1 MSAADTPEGAIR
13 VLHLGKYFPPDPG
26 GMETYLRDLM
36 VCSSENGVTPAALVH
51 RSSLGL
57 KSTDENLHA
66 GNKILSVTRVG
77 TWFRLLFTPISPA
90 FPLALHRLI
99 KQHQPGILHLHLPNP
114 SAFWALMLPSARRI
128 PWIVHWQSDVLTPK
142 SGWMLRLCYIAYKP
156 FESALLKRA
165 RRVIV
170 TSTQYMTSSDTL
182 APFKDQ
188 CCVIPL
194 GIADRFSTAREDG
207 RNTISNEPLRETA
220 TNAPLKVLA
229 IGRLAHYKGFDI
241 LIKAVAE
248 TPNVELDIVG
258 SGAQLGTLQ
267 SLTQSLAVLDRV
279 RFHGAIDDNA
289 RDALLLGCDCLCLP
303 SIDRAESFGI
313 ALLEAMSA
321 GKACVVS
328 DVPGSGMTAV
338 VDVNRTGL
346 VVPVGDPVALAEAFL
361 IIDKDRTLLAAMG
374 KCGREK
380 YQSQLTIEAS
390 TARIVGLYGDL

>member
-241 LIKAVAE
+241 LIKAIAE
-248 TPNVELDIVG
+248 IPDIELDIVG
-258 SGAQLGTLQ
+258 SGVQLGTLL
-267 SLTQSLAVLDRV
+267 SLTQYLAVSDRV
-279 RFHGAIDDNA
+279 RFHGAIDDKA

-303 SIDRAESFGI
+303 SVDRTESFGI

-338 VDVNRTGL
+338 VEANKTGL
-346 VVPVGDPVALAEAFL
+346 VVVAGDSAALAKAFQVL
-361 IIDKDRTLLAAMG
+361 HKDRSRLKALG
-374 KCGREK
+374 ERGREK
-380 YQSQLTIEAS
+380 FGNTFTIKTS
-390 TARIVGLYGDL
+390 TKQVLALYGDL

>member
-1 MSAADTPEGAIR
+1 VSAADTPKDAVR
-13 VLHLGKYFPPDPG
+13 VLHVGKYFPPDPG

-36 VCSSENGVTPAALVH
+36 VCSSKMGIASVALVH
-51 RSSLGL
+51 RSRLGFKSINERL
-57 KSTDENLHA
+57 KA
-66 GNKILSVTRVG
+66 GQATLDVTRVG
-77 TWFRLLFTPISPA
+77 TWLRVLFTPVSPA

-99 KQHQPGILHLHLPNP
+99 KQHRPGILHLHLPNP
-114 SAFWALMLPSARRI
+114 SAFWALLLPAARRI
-128 PWIVHWQSDVLTPK
+128 PWVIHWQSDVLTPK

-165 RRVIV
+165 RRIIA
-170 TSTQYMTSSDTL
+170 TSTQYLTSSPTL
-182 APFKDQ
+182 APFKDR

-194 GIADRFSTAREDG
+194 GIADRFSAARED
-207 RNTISNEPLRETA
+207 NHKTTSIEPLSDTA

-241 LIKAVAE
+241 LIKAIAE
-248 TPNVELDIVG
+248 KPNIELDVVG
-258 SGAQLGTLQ
+258 SGGQLGALL
-267 SLTQSLAVLDRV
+267 SLTQSLTILDRV

-303 SIDRAESFGI
+303 SVDRTESFGI

-338 VDVNRTGL
+338 VEANATGL
-346 VVPVGDPVALAEAFL
+346 VVPAGDPVALAEAFL
-361 IIDKDRTLLAAMG
+361 VLDKEHTLLTAMG
-374 KCGREK
+374 KLGREK
-380 YQSQLTIEAS
+380 YESQLTIEAS
-390 TARIVGLYGDL
+390 TARVVELYEDL